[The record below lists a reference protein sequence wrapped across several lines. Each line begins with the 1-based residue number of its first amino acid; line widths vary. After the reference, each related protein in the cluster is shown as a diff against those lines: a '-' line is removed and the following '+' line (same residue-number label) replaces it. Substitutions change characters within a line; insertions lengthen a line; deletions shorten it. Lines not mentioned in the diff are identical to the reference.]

1 MKIRPVEALFF
12 HADYRTGIHDEAK
25 ISFHISANA
34 LNNFLNLLVPVVT
47 SLTSL
52 KFH

>member
-12 HADYRTGIHDEAK
+12 HADYRTGTHDEAN
-25 ISFHISANA
+25 IAFHISANA
-34 LNNFLNLLVPVVT
+34 PNNCSNFLVPVVIT
-47 SLTSL
+47 LTSL